1 MDPDLIK
8 KKLKNYEAQGWLWCG
23 LRSLDM
29 CEGCEE
35 CVDQTDDNEI
45 LEPTKNATKIK
56 DVDGSITERFKE

>member
-1 MDPDLIK
+1 
-8 KKLKNYEAQGWLWCG
+8 
-23 LRSLDM
+23 M

-56 DVDGSITERFKE
+56 DIDGSITERFKE